1 MPATETPWDLPSQG
15 LLDRTHRL
23 LLRLTVCYATV
34 SVAGLAATQAP
45 LPWVHEAREAG
56 VAGLTLGAALLATS
70 ALGSVCLITGARR
83 VWRNRIERTLLPL
96 PRAGEGAKASTL
108 SRFRARRALTPTLSR
123 EERERETHHFSLRVS
138 STGRLA
144 QGVLLPVLAGLAGYV
159 AWRWRGWPPGPAAD
173 PALATV
179 LAGLAALLAFPALV
193 AERFVAALSGS
204 VLPEAPAL
212 RRLLAVPVATA
223 LVAAA
228 IEAFRAQGITGTAY
242 TAGVAAACLVLQSAE
257 LAARGLARWF
267 QPPTDPATTRAPIG
281 SLVASLPGWLL
292 RPGTAAEPLRTHF
305 GLDFSRSWALSFL
318 RTAALPATV
327 LTGLACW
334 GLSGVVLLPLDGRG
348 VYERFGKPVAVLEP
362 GLHMTLPWPMGRV
375 RPVDFGAVHEIPL
388 GGDAPAVALVS
399 ADAPAPPDADRLW
412 DKPHPNE
419 ADWLIAGSGTSG
431 QSFQVM
437 SADIRILYR
446 IGLTDADAMHAAYG
460 VSDPDLLVRT
470 LAGQT
475 VSRFFAGRTLDSVLD
490 QRREHMAADL
500 QVALARALDR
510 DRTGLEIVSVTVE
523 AVHPPAAAASAYHN
537 VQAAEIIANTSIATE
552 IGRAKGTASLAREQ
566 SWDALD
572 KSRAAAAETVSAA
585 DGDGRRFAGD
595 QAAQAAGGQ
604 AFLLERY
611 FQTLSAALSRSPLTI
626 LDHRVAPGTAPVID
640 LRPFATA
647 AKTTGNEDPD

>member
-1 MPATETPWDLPSQG
+1 MPANETPWDLPSQG

-23 LLRLTVCYATV
+23 LLRLTVCYAAV
-34 SVAGLAATQAP
+34 SVIGLAASQAAW
-45 LPWVHEAREAG
+45 PWVQEARAAGIAG
-56 VAGLTLGAALLATS
+56 VTLGAALLATAS
-70 ALGSVCLITGARR
+70 LGSVCLVTGARR
-83 VWRNRIERTLLPL
+83 YWRNRLERDLRPL
-96 PRAGEGAKASTL
+96 PRAEAGAKASL
-108 SRFRARRALTPTLSR
+108 FRVRRALTPTLSR
-123 EERERETHHFSLRVS
+123 EGRDRRVVG
-138 STGRLA
+138 TGRLA
-144 QGVLLPVLAGLAGYV
+144 QGVLLPLLAALAGFV
-159 AWRWRGWPPGPAAD
+159 AWRLRGWPPGLAAD

-179 LAGLAALLAFPALV
+179 LAGLAALSAFPALV
-193 AERFVAALSGS
+193 AERFVAVVSPS
-204 VLPEAPAL
+204 VLPEARAL
-212 RRLLAVPVATA
+212 RRLLAVPVVAS
-223 LVAAA
+223 LVSAA

-242 TAGVAAACLVLQSAE
+242 AAGIAAACLVLQAAE
-257 LAARGLARWF
+257 LALRGLARWF
-267 QPPTDPATTRAPIG
+267 QPPADPANTRAPIG

-348 VYERFGKPVAVLEP
+348 VYERFGKPVAVLQP
-362 GLHMTLPWPMGRV
+362 GLHLTLPWPMGRV

-388 GGDAPAVALVS
+388 GGDAPPAPLVA
-399 ADAPAPPDADRLW
+399 ADAPAPLDADRLW
-412 DKPHPNE
+412 DKPHPSE

-437 SADIRILYR
+437 SADILVLYR
-446 IGLTDADAMHAAYG
+446 IGLTDADAIHAAYG

-490 QRREHMAADL
+490 ERREHMAADL
-500 QVALARALDR
+500 QAALEPALER

-523 AVHPPAAAASAYHN
+523 AVHPPAGAATAYHA
-537 VQAAEIIANTSIATE
+537 VQAAEIIANTGIATE
-552 IGRAKGTASLAREQ
+552 TGRAKGTASLAREL

-611 FQTLSAALSRSPLTI
+611 FQDLSAGLSRSPLTI

-640 LRPFATA
+640 LRPFADA
-647 AKTTGNEDPD
+647 AKTTGNVDPD